1 MPVFKRDNLS
11 FKDGYFFLRRYFMF
25 QKTKDFLIN
34 QIIFIIILLI
44 LVLLYFLLNI
54 KIINLILIPLVISF
68 FTYNILITKT
78 EKEKAN
84 KLIYPI
90 TFLIFIFYL
99 ESYFLGLP
107 KFDFLPFP
115 FNNFLIYYLAFIFFI
130 QYIKSKKHEYYK
142 FFIYISLATLFIIP
156 ILNNLIKI
164 ITK

>member
-1 MPVFKRDNLS
+1 
-11 FKDGYFFLRRYFMF
+11 MF

-156 ILNNLIKI
+156 ILNNLIKVL
-164 ITK
+164 TK

>member
-25 QKTKDFLIN
+25 QKTKDFFIN

-115 FNNFLIYYLAFIFFI
+115 FNNFLIYYLVFIFLFNTLNL
-130 QYIKSKKHEYYK
+130 KNMNT
-142 FFIYISLATLFIIP
+142 ISFLFIF
-156 ILNNLIKI
+156 L
-164 ITK
+164 